1 MVQVYLFFFGNF
13 MGVWA
18 DFRTLRLIFA
28 QKYQLLTSK
37 NFILTVTRLKELLIF
52 VLETVNIEW

>member
-1 MVQVYLFFFGNF
+1 

-52 VLETVNIEW
+52 VLETVNIE